1 MSPKP
6 AAVKAAAGGG
16 KAAAASDFI
25 YCLNTARNGVV
36 ITGIQKDAKFGAR
49 LVVPAEIEGFP
60 VVAYLVPSLGID
72 NNNHGHSD
80 SEAKERNQPPLES
93 VVLPDS
99 IIYLGES
106 GIEVYGGGY
115 GLHWLETDYEELSP
129 FEDYR
134 RKSRLASFGGSKSLK
149 SVVFPKNLR
158 IIPESFV
165 SGCPSL
171 TVEGITWPESL
182 EAIGTGPLAATRSP
196 NWLFPMG

>member
-6 AAVKAAAGGG
+6 AAFKAVAGGG
-16 KAAAASDFI
+16 KAAEASDFI

-80 SEAKERNQPPLES
+80 SEAKKRNQPPLES

-99 IIYLGES
+99 ITYIGKIGDNELDKRH
-106 GIEVYGGGY
+106 GY
-115 GLHWLETDYEELSP
+115 NEE
-129 FEDYR
+129 D
-134 RKSRLASFGGSKSLK
+134 FGMFGKFAHLY
-149 SVVFPKNLR
+149 
-158 IIPESFV
+158 
-165 SGCPSL
+165 
-171 TVEGITWPESL
+171 
-182 EAIGTGPLAATRSP
+182 
-196 NWLFPMG
+196 